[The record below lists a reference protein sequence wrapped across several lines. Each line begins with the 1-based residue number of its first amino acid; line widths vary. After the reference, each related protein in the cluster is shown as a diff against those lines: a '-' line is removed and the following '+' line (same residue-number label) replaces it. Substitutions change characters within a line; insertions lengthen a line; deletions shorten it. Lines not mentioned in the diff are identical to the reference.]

1 MGAIPTVSVSFKKGD
16 KSRVIVINVSDFD
29 PGIHVERRTFE
40 PLPAPVVEPE
50 PEQANDDAVDITEMT
65 VSQAR
70 AVIADASAHELE
82 AFAVA
87 EGSGRARKGVLS
99 AIEKR
104 QNAT

>member
-29 PGIHVERRTFE
+29 PGIHVEQQTFE

-65 VSQAR
+65 VAQAR

-87 EGSGRARKGVLS
+87 EGSGAARKGVLA